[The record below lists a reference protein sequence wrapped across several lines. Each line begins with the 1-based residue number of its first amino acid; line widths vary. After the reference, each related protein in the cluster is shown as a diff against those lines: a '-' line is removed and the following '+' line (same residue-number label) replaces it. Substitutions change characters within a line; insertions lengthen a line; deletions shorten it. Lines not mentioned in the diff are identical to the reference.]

1 MNWHNWTDDEKE
13 IVRARY
19 QGNKQSERDIAAQLS
34 QLGNGTVTPSMV
46 SHMVNRLGI
55 RKVIYGPE
63 RAWTPEEDERVEEL
77 AQKMPVDRI
86 AHFLGR
92 TPTAVR
98 VRMTRTGVSAVNRTG
113 WYTKREVTQIL
124 GVDHKIVQ
132 RWIDAGALKANW
144 YREGSKPQQGRSA
157 EWQIQEE
164 DLKDFIRKHAIEL
177 TGRNVDLFTIVN
189 MLGAE
194 ANPISH
200 FNLQGPQR
208 AVDQYKLRKI
218 GQHWDGKE
226 WVWIWLVR
234 GRQVRRHL
242 QKNFT
247 MGGHH
252 YVYPQ
257 IPENEIWID
266 DHNYD
271 ERAPTI
277 VHECDERI
285 DMKFK
290 KHSYHHGHNKANRT
304 QRDFEIKNDDILREG
319 YSPRRVPI
327 LIRGAS
333 R

>member
-1 MNWHNWTDDEKE
+1 MSAWLVSKKHIDIIITAALFANRGNTFRWYFEGKWRELRLDNADE
-13 IVRARY
+13 IG
-19 QGNKQSERDIAAQLS
+19 Q
-34 QLGNGTVTPSMV
+34 
-46 SHMVNRLGI
+46 
-55 RKVIYGPE
+55 
-63 RAWTPEEDERVEEL
+63 
-77 AQKMPVDRI
+77 
-86 AHFLGR
+86 
-92 TPTAVR
+92 
-98 VRMTRTGVSAVNRTG
+98 
-113 WYTKREVTQIL
+113 
-124 GVDHKIVQ
+124 
-132 RWIDAGALKANW
+132 
-144 YREGSKPQQGRSA
+144 
-157 EWQIQEE
+157 
-164 DLKDFIRKHAIEL
+164 
-177 TGRNVDLFTIVN
+177 
-189 MLGAE
+189 MLINQNAE